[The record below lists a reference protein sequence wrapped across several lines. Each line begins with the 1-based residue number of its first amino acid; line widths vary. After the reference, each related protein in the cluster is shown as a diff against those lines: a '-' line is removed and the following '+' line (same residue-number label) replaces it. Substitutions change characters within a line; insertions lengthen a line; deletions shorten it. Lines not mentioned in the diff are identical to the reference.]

1 MKKLA
6 ILLITLVLLLGTSSL
21 ALAGSP
27 ITYKVTGGGHF
38 ISDAGTNIGDLVYL
52 SMVGMEK
59 DGVVKGG
66 GSYRDP
72 AIGLEAKLNF
82 SETLILSDHYVCFD
96 GNADVYLYDTFSGN
110 ETLRVCATD
119 EGPYDGIADRIGVVI
134 GGTSYHYT
142 HMGYS
147 VDDYAGHIMIH

>member
-1 MKKLA
+1 MKKTA
-6 ILLITLVLLLGTSSL
+6 ILLITLVLLLITSSL

-59 DGVVKGG
+59 DEVVKGG

-72 AIGLEAKLNF
+72 DIGLEANLNF
-82 SETLILSDHYVCFD
+82 NKTYILSDHYVCFD
-96 GNADVYLYDTFSGN
+96 GNADVYTYGVFTEN
-110 ETLRVCATD
+110 KPLRVCATD
-119 EGPYDGIADRIGVVI
+119 EYPYDGIADRIGVVI
-134 GGTSYHYT
+134 GSHYT
-142 HMGYS
+142 HIGYGT
-147 VDDYAGHIMIH
+147 DDYAGHIMIH